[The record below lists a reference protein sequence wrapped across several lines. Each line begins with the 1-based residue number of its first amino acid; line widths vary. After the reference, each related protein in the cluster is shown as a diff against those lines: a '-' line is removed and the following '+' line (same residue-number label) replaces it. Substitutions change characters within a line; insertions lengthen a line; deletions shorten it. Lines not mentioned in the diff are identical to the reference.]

1 MVFERTRVE
10 KNLRGHLFSFSPR
23 VLVALFPL
31 QHDSV
36 ASLKIEITSRV
47 SSHPLAV
54 ICTPQRS
61 LFDAVAIVSKL
72 STLCAA
78 MRHENANIEDDTE
91 KGKIIR
97 FISFGFP

>member
-1 MVFERTRVE
+1 VKRT
-10 KNLRGHLFSFSPR
+10 LIRGHLFSFSPR

-54 ICTPQRS
+54 ICSPQNN
-61 LFDAVAIVSKL
+61 LFDADAIISKL

-78 MRHENANIEDDTE
+78 TRDENANIEDDTE
-91 KGKIIR
+91 TGK
-97 FISFGFP
+97 SFALSFSVPHENDAC